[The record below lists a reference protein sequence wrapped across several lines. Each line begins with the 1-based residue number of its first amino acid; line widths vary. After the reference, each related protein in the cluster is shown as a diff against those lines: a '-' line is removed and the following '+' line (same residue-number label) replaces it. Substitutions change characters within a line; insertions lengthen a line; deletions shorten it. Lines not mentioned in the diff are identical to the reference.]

1 MLQDLNPSYR
11 ASYHRVTPYPPRGSY
26 RGRRGRGALP
36 TYRNKTLVLNGQY
49 KPATDTGESTDETS
63 NPTTPS
69 WITKTDRH
77 MQLINS
83 SVYEKETQQRA
94 NAMEQTLRQK
104 QAQKNTHEKAVFMN
118 SMLQSGVIATPS
130 NSNLPSS
137 ASQYEITVD
146 GIRFHVVQHGSKLV
160 KAPSMRS
167 LV

>member
-1 MLQDLNPSYR
+1 
-11 ASYHRVTPYPPRGSY
+11 
-26 RGRRGRGALP
+26 
-36 TYRNKTLVLNGQY
+36 
-49 KPATDTGESTDETS
+49 
-63 NPTTPS
+63 
-69 WITKTDRH
+69 